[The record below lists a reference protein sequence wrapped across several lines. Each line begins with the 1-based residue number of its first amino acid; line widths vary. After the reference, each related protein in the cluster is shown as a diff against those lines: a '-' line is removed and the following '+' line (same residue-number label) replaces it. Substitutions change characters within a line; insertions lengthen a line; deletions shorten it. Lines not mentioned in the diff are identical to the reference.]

1 MRLETALIGSYPKPV
16 RIAKIISKKNN
27 GKISEEKYLDQIF
40 DFMNNFFDM
49 MKSFN
54 VDFTTDSMI
63 EWDDIADLTYSFLTN
78 VKKGSL
84 TRFFDNNFYYRQI
97 VINEKLKYKED
108 NTYIKYFEKAKELAR
123 SYNFKLKAVILGPLT
138 FLKLSENH
146 YYKNEEELMKDYALI
161 VNSLLKNIKSDVVE
175 IHEPSIFQKGIKKD
189 LLNTLLEIYYI
200 MLENI
205 KAETHL
211 LTYFDINFDRLE
223 NYMKLPVSVY
233 GFDVTESNKNRLG
246 RLYQFLKGKQVY
258 FGILDS
264 RTTKME
270 KIVTIKRIVSTASE
284 KGIERL
290 ILGNSSFND
299 FIPEIIVQKKFKLLQ
314 KAKEMILNG

>member
-1 MRLETALIGSYPKPV
+1 
-16 RIAKIISKKNN
+16 
-27 GKISEEKYLDQIF
+27 
-40 DFMNNFFDM
+40 
-49 MKSFN
+49 
-54 VDFTTDSMI
+54 
-63 EWDDIADLTYSFLTN
+63 
-78 VKKGSL
+78 
-84 TRFFDNNFYYRQI
+84 
-97 VINEKLKYKED
+97 
-108 NTYIKYFEKAKELAR
+108 
-123 SYNFKLKAVILGPLT
+123 
-138 FLKLSENH
+138 
-146 YYKNEEELMKDYALI
+146 MKDYALI

-189 LLNTLLEIYYI
+189 LLNTLPEIYNT

-205 KAETHL
+205 NNEIHL

-223 NYMKLPVSVY
+223 NYMKLPATIY
-233 GFDVTESNKNRLG
+233 GFDVTESNKNKLG